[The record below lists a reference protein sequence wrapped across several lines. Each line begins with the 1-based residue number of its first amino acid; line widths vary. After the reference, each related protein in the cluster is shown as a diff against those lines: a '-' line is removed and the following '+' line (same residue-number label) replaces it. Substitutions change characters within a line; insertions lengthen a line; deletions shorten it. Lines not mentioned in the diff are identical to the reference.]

1 MNSLFSKLLAWLV
14 LTAVVAV
21 AGVVLVNRVWAD
33 PEEGPWPPARVVQF
47 YADEA
52 AHAWAAGG
60 KRELSA
66 FLDRLR
72 RATRLEAHLLDS
84 DGRDLL
90 DGADHS
96 ALANRLR
103 GGRLFT
109 VAHGKGLVAGRRAS
123 NGDELLLVN
132 AVPGETL
139 FVHRHLWV
147 MATAILLAYLLARHL
162 AKPVLRLEAA
172 AERLGRGD
180 LSARVPEDRGDEL
193 GRLAVSFNRMAARI
207 ETLLGAQQRLLLDVS
222 HELRSPLTR
231 MSVAAEL
238 ARSSAD
244 PSPELDRIQREVD
257 RLNSLVSS
265 LLQVSRAEA
274 DPGRM
279 KRESVDL
286 TALVHETAAACRIE
300 AAGRA
305 IEVAGECAPVRGDA
319 ELLRRAVENVL
330 RNAIRYSPADGA
342 VRVTLAGSR
351 VTIRD
356 RGPGVPEHAL
366 PHLFETFYRVDG
378 QQAEGHGLGLSIARR
393 AVELHGGRITAR
405 NASPGL
411 EVEITLPA

>member
-14 LTAVVAV
+14 LTALVAA
-21 AGVVLVNRVWAD
+21 AGVVLVNRIWTD

-52 AHAWAAGG
+52 AHAWSAGG
-60 KRELSA
+60 QRELAA
-66 FLDRLR
+66 FLERLR
-72 RATRLEAHLLDS
+72 ESTRLEAHLVDAA
-84 DGRDLL
+84 GRDLL
-90 DGADHS
+90 DGTDRS

-103 GGRLFT
+103 RGRLFT

-123 NGDELLLVN
+123 NGGTLLLVN

-162 AKPVLRLEAA
+162 ARPVLRLESA

-180 LSARVPEDRGDEL
+180 LSVRVPEDRRDEL

-231 MSVAAEL
+231 MNVAAEL
-238 ARSSAD
+238 ARSSTD
-244 PSPELDRIQREVD
+244 PSPELDRIQREVE
-257 RLNSLVSS
+257 RLSSLVSS
-265 LLQVSRAEA
+265 LLQVSRAES
-274 DPGRM
+274 DPARL
-279 KRESVDL
+279 KRDTVDL
-286 TALVHETAAACRIE
+286 TALVRETAAACRIE
-300 AAGRA
+300 AAGRE
-305 IEVAGECAPVRGDA
+305 IEVTGECAPVRGDA

-330 RNAIRYSPADGA
+330 RNAIRYSPADA
-342 VRVTLAGSR
+342 PVAMTLAPSR
-351 VTIRD
+351 ISIRD

-378 QQAEGHGLGLSIARR
+378 QQGEGHGLGLSIARR

-405 NASPGL
+405 NAAPGL
-411 EVEITLPA
+411 EVDITLPA